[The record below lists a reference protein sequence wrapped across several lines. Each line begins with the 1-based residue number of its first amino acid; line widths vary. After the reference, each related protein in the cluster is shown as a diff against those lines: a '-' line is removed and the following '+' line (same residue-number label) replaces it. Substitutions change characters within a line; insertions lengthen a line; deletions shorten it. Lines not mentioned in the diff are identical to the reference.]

1 METVLAIISYQSNNF
16 KRLNNV
22 FSGNGANCVVVS
34 NNSDMHGNGAN
45 CLLVSNNSDML
56 ENRANCLLV
65 LVLN

>member
-34 NNSDMHGNGAN
+34 NNSDMPGNGAN
-45 CLLVSNNSDML
+45 CLLVSNNSDIY
-56 ENRANCLLV
+56 A
-65 LVLN
+65 